1 MKRAIEAVVDDQGR
15 VRLLESVEL
24 HTDQRV
30 LVLVEENGRAASEV
44 TRLSERALAE
54 DWERPEEEAA
64 WSHLQPVRS
73 S

>member
-1 MKRAIEAVVDDQGR
+1 MKRAIEAIVDDQGR
-15 VRLLESVEL
+15 VRLLEPVEL
-24 HTDQRV
+24 HADQRV
-30 LVLVEENGRAASEV
+30 LVLVDENGRSASDV
-44 TRLSERALAE
+44 TRLSEPALAE